1 MYKPL
6 PSADM
11 NDSIRADRL
20 SSILE
25 RMCESIQKNVK
36 LCTNID
42 FCVSD
47 VENKIVGYVTSGYIL
62 PILFVAVHLYGVS
75 C

>member
-47 VENKIVGYVTSGYIL
+47 VVNEIGGYPVDTL
-62 PILFVAVHLYGVS
+62 LNRLACPRVLA
-75 C
+75 